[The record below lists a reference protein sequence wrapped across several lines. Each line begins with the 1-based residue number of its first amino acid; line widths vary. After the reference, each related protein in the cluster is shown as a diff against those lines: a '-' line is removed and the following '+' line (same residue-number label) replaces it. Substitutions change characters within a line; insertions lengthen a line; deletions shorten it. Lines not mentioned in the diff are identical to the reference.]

1 MRSTILGT
9 TLVLLLFGTTFGNN
23 ISTNISWINGDNPP
37 DFGRSPDEPTTSDLV
52 YFTIPTSVYINS
64 WTAEQAL
71 GGVPTLS
78 VDPVDRIV
86 ELFFD
91 PPAPGGDPPSVHNQ
105 VCGLEGYFGPLEEGA
120 WIFFSHFPG
129 SIYLDSF
136 NITTAPVTPIISGY
150 VETEDDEGISDVIL
164 TFSNGGGSTTT
175 NSAGFYTRSVPNG
188 WSGTVTPSKSDYDF
202 QPTSRSYDN
211 VTSNKSNQNY
221 TGSTETTP
229 PPPTTDN
236 YFTEQFTSGEDAF
249 DLSNKSI
256 TFTPEM
262 DGAYYSAYL
271 EEITELPTN
280 PAGGEQLALGDDNF
294 HSVSLGEGATVFI
307 YGSSFS
313 SFYVG
318 SNGYITFTEGDND
331 YSDSFIDHF
340 RTRRISGLYN
350 DFNPT
355 AGGQI
360 SWKQL
365 ADRVVVTWENI
376 PEYSGTNSSTFQIEM
391 FFDGRICLSWLGV
404 DADTGIVGLSEGL
417 GVPEGFQ
424 ETDLSEIES
433 PSEPPP
439 LELDY
444 VAEQFSSAG
453 DAFDLSNKSIMLT
466 PETDGAEYHVYL
478 YDITELPTNPTGS
491 TGLSLGD
498 DDYESINLDGEATVS
513 IYGNGFTSFY
523 VGSNG
528 YITFVEGDND
538 YSDTLFDH
546 FEVLRISALF
556 TDLNPSAGGQ
566 VSWKQL
572 EDRAV
577 VTWEN
582 VPEYSGNNP
591 NTFQIEMFFDGR
603 IRLSWLGIEA
613 DSGIVGLS
621 AGLGVPDDFEE
632 TDLSE
637 INSEPVPPPESP
649 TILEYIAEQ
658 FSAGD
663 DAFDLSNKS
672 IMFTPTIDNAAYS
685 VYLQAITQL
694 PTNPTD
700 GTNLS
705 LGDDDFKFAK
715 LNGEAHVSIYG
726 NTFTGFY
733 IGSNGYVTFTDGDND
748 HSENMTDHFA
758 MARISALFND
768 LNPSAGGQVSWKQ
781 LADRAVVTWE
791 NVPEYGGNNS
801 NTFQIE
807 MYFDGKIQIS
817 WLEVE
822 SVTGLVGLSDGLG
835 VPVDFTETDLSEIN
849 TQSTPPTILAHI
861 AEQFTSEDDAFDL
874 SNKSILLTP
883 TSDGTSYSAYINDI
897 TQLPTDPAG
906 SSGFVLG
913 DDDYQ
918 HIILNNDATVS
929 IYGNNFGDFYV
940 GSNGYI
946 TFTEGENEYSDTLPN
961 HFNALRISALFED
974 LDPSNSGAVSWKQ
987 FTDRAVV
994 TWENVPKYG
1003 KNNPNTFQIEMY
1015 FDGRIRLSWLVVE
1028 SISGI
1033 VGLSAGLGVPEDF
1046 EETDLSEI
1054 DKLPL
1059 PPSPPTT
1066 LEYTA
1071 EQFFLPLNDGFD
1083 LSNKSIIFTPTS
1095 DGVSYGAYLD
1105 EITSLPT
1112 NPEGG
1117 TQLSLR
1123 DDDSEHVDLD
1133 GGATV
1138 SIYGSSF
1145 GGFYVG
1151 SNGYITFTEG
1161 DNDFSGTLAD
1171 HFDTLRISALFEDF
1185 DPPAGGQISWK
1196 QLADRAVVT
1205 WMNVYE
1211 YERNHPNT
1219 FQVEMY
1225 FDGRIQISW
1234 LMIAVN
1240 NGIVGLSDGL
1250 GVPVG
1255 FEETDFSEVQML
1267 P

>member
-1 MRSTILGT
+1 MRSTILGI

-37 DFGRSPDEPTTSDLV
+37 DFGRGPEEPTTADLV
-52 YFTIPTSVYINS
+52 YFTIPTSVYVNS
-64 WTAEQAL
+64 WTAERSL

-91 PPAPGGDPPSVHNQ
+91 PPAPGGDPPSGQSQ
-105 VCGLEGYFGPLEEGA
+105 VCGLEGHFGPLEEGA

-136 NITTAPVTPIISGY
+136 NVTSGPTSATISGY
-150 VETEDDEGISDVIL
+150 VRTEGGSGISDVIM
-164 TFSNGGGSTTT
+164 TFNNGGGSATT
-175 NSAGFYTRSVPNG
+175 NSAGFYTNSVPNG
-188 WSGTVTPSKSDYDF
+188 WSGTVTPSKSNYDF
-202 QPTSRSYDN
+202 QPTSRTYN
-211 VTSNKSNQNY
+211 IVTTNKTDQNY
-221 TGSTETTP
+221 IGSTGSPPPP
-229 PPPTTDN
+229 PPPTDE
-236 YFTEQFTSGEDAF
+236 YFTEQFSSGEDAF

-280 PAGGEQLALGDDNF
+280 PAGGEQLSLGDDNF
-294 HSVSLGEGATVFI
+294 HSVSLGGGATIFI

-365 ADRVVVTWENI
+365 ANRVVVTWENI

-404 DADTGIVGLSEGL
+404 DADSGIVGLSEGL
-417 GVPEGFQ
+417 GVPEDFQ

-439 LELDY
+439 IELDY
-444 VAEQFSSAG
+444 LTEQFSSGG
-453 DAFDLSNKSIMLT
+453 DTFDLSNKSIMLT
-466 PETDGAEYHVYL
+466 PMTDGTKYHAYL
-478 YDITELPTNPTGS
+478 YDVTELPTDPAGS

-498 DDYESINLDGEATVS
+498 DDYESISLNGEAMVF
-513 IYGNGFTSFY
+513 IYGNSFTSFY

-528 YITFVEGDND
+528 YITFAEGDND

-546 FEVLRISALF
+546 FEMLRISALF
-556 TDLNPSAGGQ
+556 NDLNPAAGGQ

-572 EDRAV
+572 ADRVV

-582 VPEYSGNNP
+582 VPEYSGSNP
-591 NTFQIEMFFDGR
+591 NTFQVEMYFDGR

-621 AGLGVPDDFEE
+621 EGLGVPDDFEE
-632 TDLSE
+632 TDFSE
-637 INSEPVPPPESP
+637 INSEPTPPPESP
-649 TILEYIAEQ
+649 TILAYIAEQ
-658 FSAGD
+658 FSAGED

-672 IMFTPTIDNAAYS
+672 VMFTPTIDNAAYS
-685 VYLQAITQL
+685 VYLKEITQL
-694 PTNPTD
+694 PTNPID

-705 LGDDDFKFAK
+705 LGDDDFEFAK
-715 LNGEAHVSIYG
+715 LNDEAQVSIYG
-726 NTFTGFY
+726 SSFGGFY
-733 IGSNGYVTFTDGDND
+733 VGSNGYVTFTNGDND

-781 LADRAVVTWE
+781 LTDRAVVTWE
-791 NVPEYGGNNS
+791 NVSEYGGNNS

-807 MYFDGKIQIS
+807 MYFDGRIQIS

-822 SVTGLVGLSDGLG
+822 SVSSLVGLSDGLG
-835 VPVDFTETDLSEIN
+835 VPGDFTETDLSEIN
-849 TQSTPPTILAHI
+849 TQSMPTTTYVHI
-861 AEQFTSEDDAFDL
+861 AEQFISEDDAFDL
-874 SNKSILLTP
+874 SNKSILFTP

-897 TQLPTDPAG
+897 TQLPTNPAG

-918 HIILNNDATVS
+918 HVILNNNATVS

-946 TFTEGENEYSDTLPN
+946 TFSEGEDVRSDTLAN
-961 HFNALRISALFED
+961 HFNALRISALFDD
-974 LDPSNSGAVSWKQ
+974 LNPSNSGSVNWKQ
-987 FTDRAVV
+987 FTNRAVV

-1003 KNNPNTFQIEMY
+1003 KSNSNTFQIEMY

-1028 SISGI
+1028 NISGI
-1033 VGLSAGLGVPEDF
+1033 VGLSAGLGVPEGF
-1046 EETDLSEI
+1046 EELDFSKINE
-1054 DKLPL
+1054 
-1059 PPSPPTT
+1059 PPSSPPPSPPPTLPPPTT
-1066 LEYTA
+1066 LEHIA
-1071 EQFFLPLNDGFD
+1071 EQFSVSLNDNFD
-1083 LSNKSIIFTPTS
+1083 LSYRSIIFTPTS
-1095 DGVSYGAYLD
+1095 DGISYSAYLD

-1112 NPEGG
+1112 NPDGG
-1117 TQLSLR
+1117 THLSLG
-1123 DDDSEHVDLD
+1123 DDDYEYVDLNSA
-1133 GGATV
+1133 ATV

-1145 GGFYVG
+1145 GGFHVG

-1161 DNDFSGTLAD
+1161 DNDFSDTLAD
-1171 HFDTLRISALFEDF
+1171 
-1185 DPPAGGQISWK
+1185 
-1196 QLADRAVVT
+1196 
-1205 WMNVYE
+1205 
-1211 YERNHPNT
+1211 
-1219 FQVEMY
+1219 
-1225 FDGRIQISW
+1225 
-1234 LMIAVN
+1234 
-1240 NGIVGLSDGL
+1240 
-1250 GVPVG
+1250 
-1255 FEETDFSEVQML
+1255 
-1267 P
+1267 